1 MKKYTEKE
9 MNALNDTVK
18 TAKEIGIVI
27 DKIEASIL
35 IDDGICPQ
43 ARSYQDY
50 LTILHIYQF
59 LLKKEQHKDAQTVI
73 QEAEFMNDD
82 VFLEWVKQVI

>member
-1 MKKYTEKE
+1 MKRYTEKE
-9 MNALNDTVK
+9 MNALNHTVK
-18 TAKEIGIVI
+18 AAREIGIVI
-27 DKIEASIL
+27 DKIEVSIL

-59 LLKKEQHKDAQTVI
+59 LLKKEQHKDVQTVI